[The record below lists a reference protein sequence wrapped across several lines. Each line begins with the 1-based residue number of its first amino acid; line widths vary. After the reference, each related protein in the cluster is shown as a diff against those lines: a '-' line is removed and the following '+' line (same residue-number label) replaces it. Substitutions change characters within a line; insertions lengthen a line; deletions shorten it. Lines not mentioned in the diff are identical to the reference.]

1 MKLKYTLHSLALVL
15 ALVAGSAHGQLIYS
29 SSNTPIAPFTAMKA
43 DAAFVNNTLLNLG
56 TFAPM
61 PDFDGQLHSFSF
73 GGLTFNNIP
82 NLDPTSPSDLQVG
95 AGFFADVVFLAKDS
109 ADSNNLGSES
119 SLLGA
124 SNQVLYANYGAGSTL
139 TWHITAA
146 AATDLVFWHQDVI
159 TDGFKYTMNDPN
171 HWTTFIASDVDWTY
185 LIFGIDDRGP
195 ISPGLQDYDDGVF
208 GVRINNVP
216 VGLEAVPE
224 PSAYGL
230 AGAVLAGVI
239 IGFTKLKRKAEAVG

>member
-1 MKLKYTLHSLALVL
+1 MKNTLLKFALVL
-15 ALVAGSAHGQLIYS
+15 ALVAGSAHAQLIYS
-29 SSNTPIAPFTAMKA
+29 SAPAVATFSAMKA
-43 DAAFVNNTLLNLG
+43 DVSFVNNTLLNLG
-56 TFAPM
+56 TFAPE

-109 ADSNNLGSES
+109 ADNNNIGAES

-124 SNQVLYANYGAGSTL
+124 SNQVLYANYGAGSTQ

-146 AATDLVFWHQDVI
+146 AATDLIFWHQDTSMGGV
-159 TDGFKYTMNDPN
+159 KYTMDDPL
-171 HWTTFIASDVDWTY
+171 HWTTFTASDVNFTY
-185 LIFGIDDRGP
+185 YIFGIDDRGQA
-195 ISPGLQDYDDGVF
+195 SPGLQDYDDGVF
-208 GVRINNVP
+208 GIRLNNQP

-224 PSAYGL
+224 PSTYGL
-230 AGAVLAGVI
+230 IGGLALLALVAFRRI
-239 IGFTKLKRKAEAVG
+239 KQSTIAVG